1 MPFFFDVVILMW
13 TPEILVTSSKD
24 NMFAMDDFF
33 IWIVIGKISIS
44 PILLKYRCPRFSE
57 LTISLLHYSF
67 GHFLAKYAFSA
78 HLLMNMFPIAPNC
91 C

>member
-44 PILLKYRCPRFSE
+44 PILLKDICPRLSA
-57 LTISLLHYSF
+57 LTISHLHYSF
-67 GHFLAKYAFSA
+67 GHFFQKCIFQHTL
-78 HLLMNMFPIAPNC
+78 
-91 C
+91 